1 MTTPK
6 PGADASAEPDAP
18 VELSRPVHLD
28 RLPAG
33 GVALEINPSRG
44 EAEALARRFG
54 FRTIGQLTAR
64 VAVDRRAGGLVV
76 VEGRL
81 RARIVQDCV
90 VTLDPVEQAVD
101 EPFRLVFS
109 ERPPQR
115 DPESGELIVSADPQ
129 APEPLESRVLD
140 IGEIVAEQ
148 VLLAADPYP
157 RKPGVSLDDVLRRQG
172 PGRRDREA
180 RAGRSSPFAALEKLR
195 QKRPKPRK

>member
-1 MTTPK
+1 MITPK
-6 PGADASAEPDAP
+6 PGADAPAPDAP

-33 GVALEINPSRG
+33 GVALEINASRG
-44 EAEALARRFG
+44 EAEALARRFA
-54 FRTIGQLTAR
+54 FRGIGQLTAR
-64 VAVDRRAGGLVV
+64 VAVDRRAGGLIV

-81 RARIVQDCV
+81 RARVAQDCV
-90 VTLDPVEQAVD
+90 ITLDPVEQAID

-115 DPESGELIVSADPQ
+115 DPESGDLVISADPQ
-129 APEPLESRVLD
+129 APEPLEGPLIDV
-140 IGEIVAEQ
+140 GEIVAEQ
-148 VLLAADPYP
+148 LLLAADPYP

-180 RAGRSSPFAALEKLR
+180 RTGRPSSPFAALEKLK
-195 QKRPKPRK
+195 QKPPGPRK